1 MMASEVP
8 IVLSDDEEGPPA
20 PADGPPLGDGAAP
33 LTGPSP
39 DPVAGGHTPHS
50 SEEFDYSAA
59 ADEVDLNNVS
69 LHESDIEEGDIFAEN
84 LQRYTELQRQTEERL
99 AAEPPPRI
107 SSPETPNGATKRAA
121 AKTGGRPKR
130 LRTSSPDR
138 EGEGGQEEDEEE
150 FLANLL
156 ATPPVAAV
164 RRSPPKTRR
173 GRALDMSAP
182 EVLQETPPVVSD
194 SPLVPAED
202 PPEPEP
208 EPAGATFT
216 ARVLAGQLVIRL
228 QMKRSDRLQR
238 LFDAVADEL
247 SLPVQRVCLGQRDV
261 IYSPHQTPDDVA
273 LGPFDMIEFW
283 EVSSARA
290 APAAPAVPQ
299 PVDPNSIELKV
310 QSAERRGAVTVRLG
324 RTEPMSVLMERYAR
338 QKGAELAKLRFRF
351 DGEALDPSDT
361 PETLDLEGGECVDV
375 HSC

>member
-33 LTGPSP
+33 VTGPSP
-39 DPVAGGHTPHS
+39 DAAAGGYTPHS

-84 LQRYTELQRQTEERL
+84 LQR
-99 AAEPPPRI
+99 
-107 SSPETPNGATKRAA
+107 
-121 AKTGGRPKR
+121 
-130 LRTSSPDR
+130 
-138 EGEGGQEEDEEE
+138 EEE

-156 ATPPVAAV
+156 ATPPAAAV

-173 GRALDMSAP
+173 GRTLDMSAP
-182 EVLQETPPVVSD
+182 EVLQETPPVVCD
-194 SPLVPAED
+194 SPPVPVED

-208 EPAGATFT
+208 VGATFT

-247 SLPVQRVCLGQRDV
+247 SLPAQRVCLGQRDV

-290 APAAPAVPQ
+290 APVAPAVPQ
-299 PVDPNSIELKV
+299 PVDPDSIELKV
-310 QSAERRGAVTVRLG
+310 QSAERRGAVTVRLA